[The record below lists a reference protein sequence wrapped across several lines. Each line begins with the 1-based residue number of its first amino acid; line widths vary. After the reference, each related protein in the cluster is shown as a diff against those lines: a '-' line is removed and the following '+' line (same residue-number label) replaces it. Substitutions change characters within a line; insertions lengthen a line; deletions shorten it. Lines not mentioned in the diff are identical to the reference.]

1 MKKGKVKEVHFVV
14 AGDRIPTLNE
24 QPVKRLG
31 RWYAQPLTDR
41 HRGMQ
46 VKQLVQGLST
56 IDGCGLPGRYK
67 IWCSQFG
74 LLPHVLW
81 SLQIYEI
88 ALTRVERMEKMVNSY
103 MRKWLGLPKML
114 ASLVLYSRSSKIKLP
129 FKSLAE
135 EYKIWKA
142 RFQMML
148 RDSKDPVISELG
160 PKIRT
165 GTKWDV
171 QRMVEDAESRL
182 QMKEI
187 IGAVQ

>member
-1 MKKGKVKEVHFVV
+1 
-14 AGDRIPTLNE
+14 
-24 QPVKRLG
+24 
-31 RWYAQPLTDR
+31 
-41 HRGMQ
+41 
-46 VKQLVQGLST
+46 
-56 IDGCGLPGRYK
+56 
-67 IWCSQFG
+67 
-74 LLPHVLW
+74 
-81 SLQIYEI
+81 
-88 ALTRVERMEKMVNSY
+88 MEKMVNSPTW
-103 MRKWLGLPKML
+103 KWLGLPKML

-135 EYKIWKA
+135 EHNIGKA

-187 IGAVQ
+187 IGGSAER